1 MNYKVGDLVEVE
13 RLKTKDISSYK
24 DFIKDVFGY
33 DTSRKNIMKAMKKSI
48 ILVLR
53 LDNKV
58 ISSITLDEEVDYVK
72 DKRYYYASYFGVL
85 TDYRRMGF
93 ATKIFEYVEELIK
106 TNNIDYIELTSG
118 NQRKEAHNFYSR
130 HNFRVKDTTVFIKFY
145 K

>member
-1 MNYKVGDLVEVE
+1 MEVE
-13 RLKTKDISSYK
+13 KLKTKDINIYRN
-24 DFIKDVFGY
+24 FIKDVFGY
-33 DTSRKNIMKAMKKSI
+33 DPSRKNITEAMKKSM
-48 ILVLR
+48 ILVLK
-53 LDNKV
+53 LDDKV
-58 ISSITLDEEVDYVK
+58 IASITLDEEKDYIK

-106 TNNIDYIELTSG
+106 TNDIDYIELTSG

>member
-1 MNYKVGDLVEVE
+1 MEVE
-13 RLKTKDISSYK
+13 KLKTKDINSYRN
-24 DFIKDVFGY
+24 FIKDVFGY
-33 DTSRKNIMKAMKKSI
+33 DPSRKNITEAMKKSM
-48 ILVLR
+48 ILVLK
-53 LDNKV
+53 LDDKV
-58 ISSITLDEEVDYVK
+58 IASITLDEEKDYIK

-106 TNNIDYIELTSG
+106 TNDIDYIELTSG